1 MYYINKMQ
9 YVEEDASIGA
19 HGINSSVISFYRFPM
34 CIGVCEFYLNSDR
47 HKKTEKEEGGKELN
61 EKRKKILQSNVAAAA
76 AADQE
81 ASTQASELL
90 LENV

>member
-1 MYYINKMQ
+1 MQ

-47 HKKTEKEEGGKELN
+47 HKKTKKEEGGKELN
-61 EKRKKILQSNVAAAA
+61 EKRKMILQSNVAAAAA